1 MKVIKFCNS
10 LLMHSFIKREEKL
23 TFQTCVQPLFQTNEK
38 FYFSLTVTFKK
49 KKNCLLVLKEFWREF
64 FLVLCPYLS
73 HESPLSLPPE
83 NWFRRVSWRW
93 PWTGR
98 GRWSGPSKPSNR
110 LDQVSC
116 RELCNLKNTKK
127 LSMGYSD
134 TNMMASATDIMATSA
149 SANVAADDFFSWWTM
164 AANWLNEKH
173 CCQFTKLGKS
183 LIGKTW
189 QNLTTAWSENAGPN
203 NSASKFEQPTDF
215 EIQLSQAYKKPK
227 WSPTLFYCFLN
238 VLLWKNSIWNR

>member
-1 MKVIKFCNS
+1 
-10 LLMHSFIKREEKL
+10 
-23 TFQTCVQPLFQTNEK
+23 
-38 FYFSLTVTFKK
+38 
-49 KKNCLLVLKEFWREF
+49 LVLF
-64 FLVLCPYLS
+64 PYLS

-238 VLLWKNSIWNR
+238 VLLWKSSIWNWQNLLASIFSISNFIPFSNRNVCKFILQFLLSNIQGMPLYVITVKLIWL